1 MNDIKIVE
9 NFFPTIIFKEI
20 INKVDHAPAKWH
32 FQYKDPTYSDAF
44 LSYKSR
50 LINPNIIEDLS
61 CFQYRFLGPGVDSPD
76 LRMEELFTKYISN
89 KLGYSVNEILRINC
103 NISTPCFD
111 LKDNQYT
118 SPHSDINIEHK
129 SLVFYLH
136 DSDGDT
142 VLFDKFSNGDD
153 EEIHN
158 LKIIKRVTPM
168 KNSCVTFDGLRYHA
182 LIPSKKNLRKI
193 INVNYI

>member
-20 INKVDHAPAKWH
+20 IYKIDHAPARWH
-32 FQYKDPTYSDAF
+32 FQCKDPTYSDAF
-44 LSYKSR
+44 SSYKSR
-50 LINPNIIEDLS
+50 LVDSNIVEDLS
-61 CFQYRFLGPGVDSPD
+61 CFQYKFFGPGVESPD
-76 LRMEELFTKYISN
+76 RRMEEIFTKYISS
-89 KLGYSVNEILRINC
+89 KFDQPVKEILRINC
-103 NISTPCFD
+103 NISTPCVE

-118 SPHSDINIEHK
+118 SPHSDINISHK

-142 VLFDKFSNGDD
+142 VLFDRFSNGEDD
-153 EEIHN
+153 DIQN
-158 LKIIKRVTPM
+158 LKIIKRVTPR

-182 LIPSKKNLRKI
+182 LMPSKKNLRKI